1 MKKTLLFLLVGNAMA
16 EDNLTIYNK
25 DLALVSEQR
34 SLDLQAGTNKID
46 LANVAARII
55 PQSAI
60 LKSAAPFQL
69 LEQNF
74 DYDLLNGQSLL
85 DKYVGKEIDVI
96 ANDGKREKATVLAN
110 NGNKAGGEG
119 EGPILKYADRIEI
132 GLPHRARLA
141 FPGVPE
147 NLRDKPTLNV
157 QLASKEAQKAEVELN
172 YLTQG
177 MDWRADY
184 VANLAKDGQLSMA
197 GWVTLNNQSGKTF
210 EQARVQLVAGEVN
223 RAPMLGF
230 SGSRMMDRAAPVA
243 AMAETAEAVE
253 EVLGD
258 YHLYTLPNR
267 TDVLNNQSKQVALL
281 SVANI
286 PAEKIYE
293 LRHNAVDDNEDEF
306 KQQAKTYL
314 KFINK
319 EMPLPAGIVRVYQQ
333 DSQGQSQF
341 VGEDR
346 VKHTATDEE
355 VKLTLGEAF
364 DVRGEYKRK
373 DWKRLDSG
381 ITRKERFQV
390 EEEIT
395 LFNSREQPV
404 QVSVIETFNG
414 QWKIQEE
421 SAKHEK
427 KGATEARW
435 LVEIPA
441 KGKTV
446 LTYKAELTY

>member
-1 MKKTLLFLLVGNAMA
+1 
-16 EDNLTIYNK
+16 
-25 DLALVSEQR
+25 
-34 SLDLQAGTNKID
+34 
-46 LANVAARII
+46 
-55 PQSAI
+55 
-60 LKSAAPFQL
+60 
-69 LEQNF
+69 
-74 DYDLLNGQSLL
+74 
-85 DKYVGKEIDVI
+85 
-96 ANDGKREKATVLAN
+96 
-110 NGNKAGGEG
+110 
-119 EGPILKYADRIEI
+119 
-132 GLPHRARLA
+132 
-141 FPGVPE
+141 
-147 NLRDKPTLNV
+147 
-157 QLASKEAQKAEVELN
+157 
-172 YLTQG
+172 
-177 MDWRADY
+177 
-184 VANLAKDGQLSMA
+184 
-197 GWVTLNNQSGKTF
+197 
-210 EQARVQLVAGEVN
+210 
-223 RAPMLGF
+223 
-230 SGSRMMDRAAPVA
+230 
-243 AMAETAEAVE
+243 MAETAEAVE

>member
-1 MKKTLLFLLVGNAMA
+1 MKKTLLFLSMGSAMA
-16 EDNLTIYNK
+16 ADNLTIYNR
-25 DLALVSEQR
+25 DLALVSEQH

-85 DKYVGKEIDVI
+85 DKYVGKEIEVI
-96 ANDGKREKATVLAN
+96 FMDGQREKATVLAN

-141 FPGVPE
+141 FPGVPD

-157 QLASKEAQKAEVELN
+157 QLDSKEAQKAEVELS

-184 VANLAKDGQLSMA
+184 VANLAKDDKLSMA

-210 EQARVQLVAGEVN
+210 DQARIQLVAGEVN
-223 RAPMLGF
+223 RAPVAEFKNERML
-230 SGSRMMDRAAPVA
+230 DRGYMPIAAA
-243 AMAETAEAVE
+243 AAEAVQ

-258 YHLYTLPNR
+258 YHLYTLPNL
-267 TDVLNNQSKQVALL
+267 TSVLNNQSKQVALL

-286 PAEKIYE
+286 PVEKIYE
-293 LRHNAVDDNEDEF
+293 LNHDAMNDYEDEF

-314 KFINK
+314 KFTNK
-319 EMPLPAGIVRVYQQ
+319 EMPLPEGIVRVYQQ

-346 VKHTATDEE
+346 IKHTATDEE

-373 DWKRLDSG
+373 DWRRLDTGLTS
-381 ITRKERFQV
+381 KERFQV

-395 LFNSREQPV
+395 LFNSRDQAV
-404 QVSVIETFNG
+404 QVAVIERFNG
-414 QWKIQEE
+414 QWEIKEE

-427 KGATEARW
+427 KSATEARW
-435 LVEIPA
+435 LVEVPA
-441 KGKTV
+441 KGKSV
-446 LTYKAELTY
+446 LSYKAELTY